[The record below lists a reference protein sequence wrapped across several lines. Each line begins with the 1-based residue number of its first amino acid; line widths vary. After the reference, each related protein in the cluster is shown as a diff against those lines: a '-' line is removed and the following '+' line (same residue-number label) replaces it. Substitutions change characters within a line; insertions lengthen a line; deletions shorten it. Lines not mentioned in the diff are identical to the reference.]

1 MEYFLASVQA
11 TGRVAIMASA
21 GTLRASH
28 RRQAPSSTTL
38 KSAKAAKYYSEGVPA
53 VLANPGLGVQC
64 LNLSFGV
71 GAGQRTCVT
80 VDLLGL
86 CGACAPTHG
95 KSPIPLPLTLPR
107 ARPG

>member
-1 MEYFLASVQA
+1 MSP
-11 TGRVAIMASA
+11 ASA
-21 GTLRASH
+21 TSPGTPKPHLGNENAIFPFAH
-28 RRQAPSSTTL
+28 

-71 GAGQRTCVT
+71 GAGQRACVT

-86 CGACAPTHG
+86 CGACATTHG